1 MTSVRLWTMT
11 ERTPPAVG
19 AVLELKFLPP
29 AVPRW
34 QRGVVHHVDKDA
46 RCFYVFY
53 AYEARGEDM
62 YKVDFNCTSWRRIAK
77 RKREAQIVGTGKTTP
92 SQQIEKLKVK
102 RTRGMGHGV
111 VVVAEIAADSL
122 IMRMEQPTA
131 ARSQRQVASRG
142 LPHDSIVWL
151 GNKGSRGVFDNALT
165 AADARQRPSWH
176 KMNHAWTHDLDTCN
190 VEMRYDVEGLGWWA
204 RRKIAPPEQLRYDYG
219 DAPSN
224 WT

>member
-1 MTSVRLWTMT
+1 MDVKYYIWTS
-11 ERTPPAVG
+11 
-19 AVLELKFLPP
+19 
-29 AVPRW
+29 
-34 QRGVVHHVDKDA
+34 
-46 RCFYVFY
+46 
-53 AYEARGEDM
+53 
-62 YKVDFNCTSWRRIAK
+62 K

-151 GNKGSRGVFDNALT
+151 DNKGSRGVFDNALT

-190 VEMRYDVEGLGWWA
+190 VVMRYDAEGLGWWA
-204 RRKIAPPEQLRYDYG
+204 RRKIAPLEQLRYDYG